1 MKTTQTILQT
11 AKEVKASINFATT
24 VQKNEVLTAMAA
36 ELLKAT
42 PTILAANAE
51 DLAQAKGQIADIML
65 DRLMLNEA
73 RIEDMAAGILAV
85 KALNDPVGRTLEE
98 RTLENGLELTKRSVP
113 FGVLG
118 MIYESRPNV
127 TADVAALAVKSG
139 NAVVLR
145 GGKEAYRSSK
155 AICDAL
161 RQGIKL
167 AGLNPDIVQLIEVTT
182 RASSKEMM
190 KAKGYIDLLIP
201 RGGAGLIQTVM
212 QEATVPVIET
222 GTGICHIYVDQT
234 TDITQ
239 AIKVVDNAKT
249 SRPSVCNSAEVL
261 LVHQAIAEELLTQL
275 ATAFQDRVELR
286 ADERALS
293 YLPQATLANDDDF
306 ATEFL
311 DYIMA
316 IKVVDSV
323 DEAIEHIN
331 QHSTGHSES
340 ILSDD
345 PIAIMKF
352 TEQVD
357 SSSIYVNASTRFT
370 DGGEFGLGCEIGI
383 STQKMHAR
391 GPMGLRELTSYKY
404 ILKGNHTIR

>member
-42 PTILAANAE
+42 PNILAANAE

-85 KALNDPVGRTLEE
+85 KTLKDPVGRVLEE

-161 RQGIKL
+161 RKGIKQ
-167 AGLNPDIVQLIEVTT
+167 AGLNPDIVQLIEDTT

-275 ATAFQDRVELR
+275 ATTFQDRVELR
-286 ADERALS
+286 ADERALN